1 MKNRNSRLS
10 NKGRQDKLIKERDH
24 DPYRSKAKPP
34 EPTQCSGCSA
44 VFKDGRWQWMEEVP
58 RNPHTELCPA
68 CQRIRDR
75 VPAGILTLRGDFFDE
90 HHDEI
95 VALIRN
101 KVEAE
106 NRQHPMK
113 RMMAMERDGE
123 NTVITFTDTHLPR
136 GVGSSI
142 ESAYQGELEIQYT
155 PEAGIVRVNW
165 RR

>member
-24 DPYRSKAKPP
+24 DPYRAKAKPP
-34 EPTQCSGCSA
+34 EPTLCSGCKA
-44 VFKDGRWQWMEEVP
+44 VFRDGRWQWVEATPE
-58 RNPHTELCPA
+58 NPHEELCPA

-75 VPAGILTLRGDFFDE
+75 VPAGILTLSGGFFDE
-90 HHDEI
+90 HREEI

-106 NRQHPMK
+106 NNQHPMK
-113 RMMAMERDGE
+113 RMMNMEREGGE
-123 NTVITFTDTHLPR
+123 TVITFTDTHLPR

-142 ESAYQGELEIQYT
+142 ESAYQGDLEIQYT
-155 PEAGIVRVNW
+155 QEAGIVRVNW
-165 RR
+165 CR